1 MDDRVERER
10 ERETEREREKEPF
23 DAALQVERNAKANL
37 HSLFDEIER
46 KQRRRERRGNIT
58 WQNRARHGALRME
71 WGSEQSWRMW
81 ELSRIKRQPL
91 ISDIPKGEIG
101 SAQRRRGAMR
111 RAVNER

>member
-1 MDDRVERER
+1 M
-10 ERETEREREKEPF
+10 
-23 DAALQVERNAKANL
+23 ERNAKANL

-46 KQRRRERRGNIT
+46 KQRREGERENIT
-58 WQNRARHGALRME
+58 WQNRAWME
-71 WGSEQSWRMW
+71 WDGRVGVVEWSWRMW

-101 SAQRRRGAMR
+101 SAQQRKGKGAMR